1 MSETTA
7 AAKAAPK
14 PTAGAPVARGAHD
27 EPNARARSISRWACV
42 LVAGVAFGIAGITAR
57 VVQLKLDP
65 GEQLL
70 ASMADANGK
79 LAQQRAVSDALP
91 RGEILDRNGR
101 TLALDTMSGTLY
113 IDVRDLYRDTLDQNK
128 RSAARIAAGKA
139 RESDRI
145 VLDPISELAAQL
157 GPMLGIPSDEVVA
170 RVVHLD
176 PIAGDHERVP
186 LSLRRIPASGELT
199 DAEWAALP
207 RYVVVEKD
215 MEEEQIA
222 LLRKAK
228 EAGGPTSIV
237 RAAHMQPKSER
248 ERPYE
253 DIGAPI
259 VGRTGIDAISPMP
272 LVVDVRDLFR
282 EAHGFNAEAIKRL
295 AQDEDLRLIDDPV
308 GDVAESLAPI
318 AGMTRDQIVAAIL
331 GADAV
336 LPEARLKAW
345 ALARQTPAE
354 ELEAWLETLP
364 TAAVIKAGTT
374 DKERE
379 ALKKAKQAE
388 KAKQAGGAA
397 PALAYVSVRP
407 GLEGVVGRS
416 GVERIANA
424 RLQSQPGYTTYFA
437 SRLGS
442 VISIPP
448 DGYRQGDKGDEVRL
462 SIDIVIQEM
471 VENRVN
477 DMVARSNASGG
488 RALVLDASSG
498 EILAAYST
506 INTKT
511 GREPITTDWGQ
522 SDPALARM
530 RWATDPFEPG
540 SIFKAFVWAW
550 ATDHGFARR
559 NETIRLPDGPMVLTD
574 GRAKRSIREAHD
586 SSYGT
591 KTWEQVLVKSVNAG
605 MATVAWRMGNDEM
618 KQCLSDWQFGELCL
632 SNDNDKQPEAPKNN
646 FVESKGLKPREE
658 EWSNKTRAL
667 TVVSFGQGIAVTP
680 LQLVRAFSAFC
691 RDGDMV
697 PLSLQPIA
705 RGSLTGS
712 MPVLSS
718 STVRE
723 SKEVMEL
730 VITEGTGKKLKN
742 TLQYRAFGKSGT
754 AQLASPTGG
763 YYKDKW
769 LASFIAGAPFDRPEI
784 VVLVT
789 IEDPD
794 KEAKD
799 ETGKPVG
806 TGGGNVAGP
815 VVAEIINDVL
825 GYMGIPSEGELVY
838 PEKAD
843 ADKKK
848 LATR

>member
-170 RVVHLD
+170 RVVHRNPL
-176 PIAGDHERVP
+176 AGDHERVP

-207 RYVVVEKD
+207 RYVVVQKD

-248 ERPYE
+248 VRPYE

-259 VGRTGIDAISPMP
+259 VGRTGIDVISDMP
-272 LVVDVRDLFR
+272 LVVNVRDLFR
-282 EAHGFNAEAIKRL
+282 EAHGFNAETIKRL
-295 AQDEDLRLIDDPV
+295 AQGEDVRLIDDPV
-308 GDVAESLAPI
+308 GDVAASLAPLT
-318 AGMTRDQIVAAIL
+318 GMTHDEIAAAIL
-331 GADAV
+331 GPDAA

-345 ALARQTPAE
+345 AFAMQTPAE

-364 TAAVIKAGTT
+364 TTAVIKAATT

-379 ALKKAKQAE
+379 ALEKAQQAE
-388 KAKQAGGAA
+388 GAA
-397 PALAYVSVRP
+397 PALAYASVRP

-574 GRAKRSIREAHD
+574 GRAKRSIREAHE

-618 KQCLSDWQFGELCL
+618 KQCLSDWMFGA
-632 SNDNDKQPEAPKNN
+632 KTKIG
-646 FVESKGLKPREE
+646 VESENAGLMPRKD
-658 EWSNKTRAL
+658 EWSSKTRAL
-667 TVVSFGQGIAVTP
+667 TSVSFGQGIAVTP

-718 STVRE
+718 SAVRE

-730 VITEGTGKKLKN
+730 VITEGTGKKLKD

-763 YYKDKW
+763 YYGDKY

-794 KEAKD
+794 KKAK
-799 ETGKPVG
+799 ETGG
-806 TGGGNVAGP
+806 ATGGGAVAGP

-838 PEKAD
+838 EEKKD